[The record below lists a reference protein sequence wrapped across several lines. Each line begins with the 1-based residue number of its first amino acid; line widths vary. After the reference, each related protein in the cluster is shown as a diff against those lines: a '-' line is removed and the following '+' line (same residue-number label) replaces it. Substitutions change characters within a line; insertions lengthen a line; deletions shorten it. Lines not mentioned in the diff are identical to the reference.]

1 MTLLNQRSQ
10 NELAS
15 KKMRTTY
22 TMINFKVVEAKGGL
36 RSEERSALAL
46 TSFFP
51 LKPFALLILVE
62 SLNWERHRS
71 KGRSLAL
78 LVKHRK
84 KRD

>member
-15 KKMRTTY
+15 QKMRTTY
-22 TMINFKVVEAKGGL
+22 TMINSQVVEAKGGR

-51 LKPFALLILVE
+51 LKPFKDFILA
-62 SLNWERHRS
+62 SPLS
-71 KGRSLAL
+71 K
-78 LVKHRK
+78 
-84 KRD
+84 